1 MLSVR
6 RRVREYSSGS
16 PGLEADTEKVRKEQ
30 CRLIRQKRT
39 VEKSKGPSV
48 LWREPW
54 SPERKRNK
62 KK

>member
-6 RRVREYSSGS
+6 RGVCECSSGS
-16 PGLEADTEKVRKEQ
+16 PDLEADTEKVRKEQ
-30 CRLIRQKRT
+30 CTLIRQKRT
-39 VEKSKGPSV
+39 VEKKSKGPSV

-62 KK
+62 K